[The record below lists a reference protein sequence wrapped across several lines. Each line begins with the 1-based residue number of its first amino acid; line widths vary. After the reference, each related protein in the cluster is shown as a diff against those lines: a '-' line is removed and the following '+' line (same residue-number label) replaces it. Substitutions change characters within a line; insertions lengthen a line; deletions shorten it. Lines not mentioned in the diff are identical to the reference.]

1 MCSDKSSLSHQSDEN
16 GDFDNCQIARFEET
30 RGARNEPNDERS
42 LIEILET
49 VNRSANSGIMKNNI
63 CSGEL
68 IKDTNFG
75 NLSNNPTITRLCS
88 LSKYTIQDLLLTF
101 RVIFLL
107 GCRITRSDNYKSYSI
122 IYTNCIILRFDGSEE
137 TSSSY

>member
-68 IKDTNFG
+68 IKDTNFR
-75 NLSNNPTITRLCS
+75 NLSNNLTITRLCS

-101 RVIFLL
+101 RVIL
-107 GCRITRSDNYKSYSI
+107 SDNYKSYSI